1 MDDQVLTSAEVF
13 VSVFAKRVSWV
24 NTMIAHPPKEAE
36 EEYAKLMYIEM
47 IKSIV
52 SGIVFGDT
60 ERSITTQLGPKKKE
74 LHVFDAD
81 TRKLGKDWTFLGD
94 TMTGFARLDNV
105 RDLLLDVLK
114 NNIQGGYIGEKNLL
128 LTCFIHVLNTQYFWG
143 VRITLKK
150 LGCGAVV
157 RV

>member
-1 MDDQVLTSAEVF
+1 MKNNTAGHKLGSVSSERQGLTKPATPSRRLFNMPLEGEKYKIFQPIFDMKEMDDQVLTSAEVF

-81 TRKLGKDWTFLGD
+81 TRKLGKDWTFL
-94 TMTGFARLDNV
+94 
-105 RDLLLDVLK
+105 
-114 NNIQGGYIGEKNLL
+114 
-128 LTCFIHVLNTQYFWG
+128 
-143 VRITLKK
+143 
-150 LGCGAVV
+150 
-157 RV
+157 